1 MRKRIL
7 SILVICAI
15 SFSNYLFAQCTPD
28 PNLKTT
34 ATLPAA
40 LDTAIVGQLYS
51 QEIKYFITKDTNVF
65 VPQLNTNLNAT
76 IDTLW
81 ITGVQGMP
89 DGFTYSCHNAD
100 CKILGGT
107 AGCATLTGT
116 PTQAQIGI
124 YPLLVLI
131 TVRATAFLGPVP
143 VSQNASDTNAR
154 YSIVVSGLSSKPE
167 IQIQGGPILFP
178 NPAKEELQVYVP
190 ELKGEATFEIKN
202 LQGKL
207 MQSGQ
212 LKKHEVSHVSLNG
225 FDAGIYFIQIQKGN
239 ELISK
244 KFVVQ

>member
-1 MRKRIL
+1 MNKSIL
-7 SILVICAI
+7 SIILFCVI
-15 SFSNYLFAQCTPD
+15 SFSNNLFAQCTPD
-28 PNLKTT
+28 PNLTST

-40 LDTAIVGQLYS
+40 LDTAVAGELYT

-65 VPQLNTNLNAT
+65 VPQLGTTLNAT

-81 ITGVQGMP
+81 ITDVKGMP

-116 PTQAQIGI
+116 PTQAQVGI
-124 YPLLVLI
+124 YPLMVLI

-143 VSQNASDTNAR
+143 ISQNASDTNAR

-167 IQIQGGPILFP
+167 ISILGGPILFP

-190 ELKGEATFEIKN
+190 ELSGEAQFVIQN
-202 LQGKL
+202 IQGKTMQTGRL
-207 MQSGQ
+207 M
-212 LKKHEVSHVSLNG
+212 KHEVSHVSLEG
-225 FDAGIYFIQIQKGN
+225 FEAGVYIIRIHKGN
-239 ELISK
+239 EIVSK
-244 KFVVQ
+244 KFVVE